1 MIVTN
6 AAPQW
11 QKFNGNNWAR
21 IEDAVKDSAKAKN
34 TQLYVFTGTGRSTKK
49 EFSHTK
55 IDII

>member
-11 QKFNGNNWAR
+11 QKFNGNNWAGM
-21 IEDAVKDSAKAKN
+21 EEVVKDWAEAN

>member
-1 MIVTN
+1 MEEV
-6 AAPQW
+6 
-11 QKFNGNNWAR
+11 
-21 IEDAVKDSAKAKN
+21 VKDWAEAN

>member
-1 MIVTN
+1 LIVTN

-11 QKFNGNNWAR
+11 QKFNCKNWAGM
-21 IEDAVKDSAKAKN
+21 EHVVKDWAKAN
-34 TQLYVFTGTGRSTKK
+34 TKLYVFTGTGRSTKK